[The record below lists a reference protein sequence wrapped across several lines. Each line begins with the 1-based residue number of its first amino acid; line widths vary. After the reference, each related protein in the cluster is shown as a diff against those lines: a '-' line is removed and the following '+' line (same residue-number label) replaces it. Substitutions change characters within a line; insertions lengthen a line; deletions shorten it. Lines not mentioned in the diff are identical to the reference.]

1 MESNA
6 GVPDSFTDLIL
17 KPPSAEAMNRTNRK
31 AAGVERRARAF
42 IEQKLSK
49 RAQRF
54 LYEYRRTG
62 YNAAEAA
69 LLSNIAILPYAAHKL
84 GDEEVRKPH
93 MAKAIALMEELDA
106 ARTEFVLER
115 GKYMTILDKI
125 ATHNVAD
132 FIERDADTGEPTLVT
147 PDPSENPELFIAIA
161 EIRVRKTTKG
171 RGDNRETTTELIFK
185 PHDKMKAIELLHKLD
200 NEAQAAA
207 VASAAYPA
215 NGAGVTAATWQPI
228 TFNIMPVPAGEFIPA
243 PEPDIPQM
251 RIVASAS

>member
-1 MESNA
+1 MESL
-6 GVPDSFTDLIL
+6 GTVPDSFTDVIL
-17 KPPSAEAMNRTNRK
+17 QPPSPHTANRANRK
-31 AAGVERRARAF
+31 VAGIERKCRAY

-106 ARTEFVLER
+106 ARTEFSFER
-115 GKYMTILDKI
+115 GKYMAILDQI
-125 ATHNVAD
+125 ANHNVAS
-132 FIERDADTGEPTLVT
+132 FIERDSETGEPTLVT
-147 PDPSENPELFIAIA
+147 PDPAERPDLFVAIA
-161 EIRVRKTTKG
+161 EIRVRKTTRG

-185 PHDKMKAIELLHKLD
+185 PHDKMKAIELLNKLE
-200 NEAQAAA
+200 NEEKERAAI
-207 VASAAYPA
+207 STGYNA
-215 NGAGVTAATWQPI
+215 NGTPTAATWQPI
-228 TFNIMPVPAGEFIPA
+228 TFNIMSVPAGEFLPA